1 MVGKDHI
8 LQLIKNS
15 VKTTAHD
22 ATLILYGSYARGDY
36 REDSDI
42 DILVLLNKDKVT
54 LEDRMKIHSPVNHIE
69 WDTGILI
76 SLFFYPRKAWETPQ
90 MVTEFYENVNR
101 EGIVL

>member
-1 MVGKDHI
+1 MVDKDHI

-15 VKTTAHD
+15 VKATAPG

-42 DILVLLNKDKVT
+42 DLLVLLDKDKVT
-54 LEDRMKIHSPVNHIE
+54 LEDRRQIRSPVNRIE
-69 WDTGILI
+69 WDTGKLI
-76 SLFFYPRKAWETPQ
+76 SLFFYPKKAWETPQ